1 MSKNNKS
8 TAKTG
13 SEKVIP
19 IRSQDGKRL
28 AGSISL
34 SGKKA
39 PEAKSS
45 SVVISDTV
53 ASKASDNVPTFP
65 AAEEDTVSYHIISSH
80 SPIDPEGYSV
90 RPDFS
95 KLNPIDYHNK
105 LHEANAY
112 RVIHEHAPA
121 VLEEVE
127 TIEEYSKIVPA
138 TDLLEYAVH
147 YYEGTREEKD
157 MDEESAKSSIYARK
171 LEEAK
176 ASGLYEDIRL
186 NGVEVPVEIR
196 FGNPDY
202 PEGLV
207 ADGHH
212 RLIVAVDL
220 GLNAPANFSNRP

>member
-1 MSKNNKS
+1 MSKNSKL
-8 TAKTG
+8 TAKAG
-13 SEKVIP
+13 SDKVIP

-39 PEAKSS
+39 PEAKASS
-45 SVVISDTV
+45 IVNPSRVENKVNESIPV
-53 ASKASDNVPTFP
+53 FP
-65 AAEEDTVSYHIISSH
+65 ATEEDTVSYHIISSH
-80 SPIDPEGYSV
+80 SAMDLEGYSV

-157 MDEESAKSSIYARK
+157 MDEESAKDSIYSRK

-186 NGVEVPVEIR
+186 NGVKVPVEIR

-220 GLNAPANFSNRP
+220 GLNVPANFSNRP